1 MIAIT
6 QEQAIGL
13 SQHHLGLATIYE
25 EISRQPEQSQPQDIP
40 VPRPSYPPGV
50 YEGGYV
56 RKTVE
61 GINSQISQR
70 VKVLETLGLKRSV
83 IASIA
88 GVSASTLSRWVNGD
102 QSIRRTGIA
111 QFNKMC
117 THFNIDPV
125 EVA

>member
-13 SQHHLGLATIYE
+13 SQHHLGLASIYE
-25 EISRQPEQSQPQDIP
+25 EISRQPELLSAEQPPQPHQPQEVP
-40 VPRPSYPPGV
+40 V
-50 YEGGYV
+50 GGYV

-83 IASIA
+83 IARII
-88 GVSASTLSRWVNGD
+88 GVSGSTLSRWVNGD
-102 QSIRRTGIA
+102 QAIRKKGIE

-117 THFNIDPV
+117 AHFNIDPV
-125 EVA
+125 KVA